1 MLAEECKG
9 CNKKSDLMAMRKRLG
24 IVTWYGTNPNGYNFG
39 TALQSYALQRVLCDM
54 GYDARMFLFK
64 SQGNKGIVKSVLDYI
79 GFLGV
84 LRCARRFMRSGHFF
98 EDGAVRRLRRWNKR
112 HYRETTQEG
121 VSCFVS
127 GSDQIWNTY
136 HHFDPHFF
144 LDFVGNAKRVS
155 YASSIGT
162 RGVNPQCAEK
172 VKGLLSSFNYITAR
186 EESGA
191 EALRELTGRSDIRRV
206 QDPTLLMRPDDWRRF
221 GLEENLHQKPER
233 EYLLCYLLSKKS
245 EYIDQVHDVDLRL
258 GLDKIVIVPALEN
271 EGFFVDGAVRYVN
284 ATPCE
289 FVRLIDEAKFVC
301 TDSFHATVLSMLLS
315 RPFVEFMRFDDGDT
329 HSQNSRIYEILGR
342 YGLMERIYNHDS
354 EKWTESIDYVPIH
367 SAMECDR
374 EESLALLRK
383 MIEE

>member
-1 MLAEECKG
+1 M
-9 CNKKSDLMAMRKRLG
+9 DKRLG
-24 IVTWYGTNPNGYNFG
+24 IVTWYGTNPQGYNFG

-54 GYDARMFLFK
+54 GYDARMISFK
-64 SQGNKGIVKSVLDYI
+64 KTERKSPVKSVL
-79 GFLGV
+79 GRLGILGA
-84 LRCARRFMRSGHFF
+84 LRSARRFMHSGHFL
-98 EDGAVRRLRRWNKR
+98 EEGAVRRFRKWNQK
-112 HYRETTQEG
+112 HYREATQG
-121 VSCFVS
+121 TQDGIHCFVS

-144 LDFVGNAKRVS
+144 LDFAGDTKRVS

-162 RGVNPQCAEK
+162 GGVNPQYAEK
-172 VKGLLSSFNYITAR
+172 VKSLLSAFSHITTR
-186 EESGA
+186 EEAGA
-191 EALRELTGRSDIRRV
+191 EALRQLTGRTDIRRA
-206 QDPTLLMRPDDWRRF
+206 QDPTLLMRPEDWRRF
-221 GLEENLHQKPER
+221 GQEENLHQKTEQ

-245 EYIDQVHDVDLRL
+245 EYIDQVQDVALRL
-258 GLDKIVIVPALEN
+258 GLNKVIIVPALEN
-271 EGFFVDGAVRYVN
+271 AEFFVDGAVRYVN

-315 RPFVEFMRFDDGDT
+315 RPFLEFMRFDDGDT

-354 EKWTESIDYVPIH
+354 EKWSASIDYAPIH
-367 SAMECDR
+367 NAIECDR
-374 EESLALLRK
+374 EESLTLLRK

>member
-1 MLAEECKG
+1 M
-9 CNKKSDLMAMRKRLG
+9 DKRLG
-24 IVTWYGTNPNGYNFG
+24 IVTWYGTNPKGYNFG
-39 TALQSYALQRVLCDM
+39 TALQSYALQKVLRDL
-54 GYDARMFLFK
+54 GYDARMVTFK
-64 SQGNKGIVKSVLDYI
+64 KQERKGLVRSVLDCL
-79 GFLGV
+79 GVLGV
-84 LRCARRFMRSGHFF
+84 LRSARRFMRSGHFL
-98 EDGAVRRLRRWNKR
+98 EDGTVRRLREWNQM
-112 HYRETTQEG
+112 HYHETTPEG
-121 VSCFVS
+121 VCCFVS

-144 LDFVGNAKRVS
+144 LDFAGDAKRVS

-172 VKGLLSSFNYITAR
+172 VKLLLSAFSCITAR
-186 EESGA
+186 EEAGA
-191 EALRELTGRSDIRRV
+191 EALRQLTGRNDIRRV
-206 QDPTLLMRPDDWRRF
+206 QDPTLLMRPEDWRRF
-221 GLEENLHQKPER
+221 GREEKLHR
-233 EYLLCYLLSKKS
+233 ETEQGYLLCYLLSKKS
-245 EYIDQVHDVDLRL
+245 EYLDQVKDVAIRL
-258 GLDKIVIVPALEN
+258 GLNKIVIVPALEN
-271 EGFFVDGAVRYVN
+271 AGFYVDGAVRYAN

-354 EKWTESIDYVPIH
+354 EKWSESIDYVPIH
-367 SAMECDR
+367 NAIECDR